1 MRRRQLL
8 ALSVLAPFAL
18 VACEG
23 PEPEASSGGSGSAAP
38 NFTYSPKGYDGVT
51 IELDRPV
58 ERIAADFYSAAGLA
72 QYGIKPVAVF
82 GFGQNESPGKSF
94 DSTGVEVVGT
104 DMELDIEALAVTE
117 PDILVAYG
125 NEKGDGWTWWDEK
138 VKGQVAELVDFVP
151 VKLSDQT
158 PDDMFAQYAAIA
170 RALGKDTESGDIA
183 DERKAFE
190 DARKRVREVAAKKSG
205 LTVLLANFSAEMNY
219 TSKTL
224 GIAEMLREDGLD
236 LVGPD
241 SSDDSSWAEVSWE
254 KMSDYP
260 ADVLL
265 VHDASVDYED
275 NPVFKRLPAVEAGQL
290 GTWDDKRAYTYDG
303 YAKWLNELAEVLEG
317 AKQIVEK

>member
-8 ALSVLAPFAL
+8 TLSVLAPFAL

-23 PEPEASSGGSGSAAP
+23 RQSEASGGQAAAP
-38 NFTYSPKGYDGVT
+38 NFTYSPEGYEGLT

-72 QYGIKPVAVF
+72 QYGITPVAVF
-82 GFGQNESPGKSF
+82 GFGQNESPGKAF
-94 DSTGVEVVGT
+94 DSEGVEVVGT
-104 DMELDIEALAVTE
+104 DMELDIEALAVAE

-138 VKGQVAELVDFVP
+138 VTSQVAELVDFVP
-151 VKLSDQT
+151 VKLGQS
-158 PDDMFAQYAAIA
+158 PDAMFAQYAAIA
-170 RALGKDTESGDIA
+170 RALGKDTETGEIA
-183 DERKAFE
+183 DKRTAYE
-190 DARKRVREVAAKKSG
+190 DARERIREVTAKKDG

-219 TSKTL
+219 TSKTS
-224 GIAEMLREDGLD
+224 GIAEMLSEDGLE

-260 ADVLL
+260 ADVIL
-265 VHDASVDYED
+265 VHDASADFED
-275 NPVFKRLPAVEAGQL
+275 NPVYESLPAVRAGQL

-303 YAKWLNELAEVLEG
+303 YAAWLGELAEVLDG
-317 AKQIVEK
+317 AQEIVEK